1 MVFGNIKGIK
11 EHIKKR
17 LEDIENF
24 ENDGALFLDIQLAKE
39 LGEITG
45 LLNREVCVYIS
56 RSGEILY
63 VSLGENDRADLA
75 DISLRRSDSRLSGVR
90 CIHTHPGG
98 NGHLSKVDIES
109 LKKMRF
115 DAMCAVGVRDGKTT
129 NVSMA
134 VLSDSDE
141 GFAYYSA
148 QSVEKIPQDAW
159 MNEIYDADRI
169 IKHETFSS
177 EEKQKERVMLIGND
191 KESVEELERLTDTAG
206 GETVY
211 KAIQKSA
218 KGIIGSGKVSKLS
231 LKVQSENIGIAVYDD
246 ELTATEQRMLEEGLG
261 IPVLDRTALILDIFA
276 MRAATKEGKM
286 QVELAQLKYRL
297 SRLKG
302 EGIALSRQGGGI
314 GTRGPGE
321 EKLETDRRHI
331 NRRIYELKDQL
342 ANLSVRRGLMRK
354 QRKKQELPQIA
365 LVGYT
370 NAGKSTLLK
379 ALSGSEVFCEDKL
392 FATLDPLTRR
402 CELEKGLS
410 VCITDTV
417 GFIKKLPHQLVEA
430 FRSTLEESVFAD
442 ILVHVCDASS
452 EEVYSQIQAVNEV
465 LVQIGAADIPTVAV
479 LNKTD
484 KVQGEMPNIKG
495 AICVSAAMGENLDG
509 LKCELIRIIKAMNV
523 EVTLTVP
530 YARGDVLSYIYSKC
544 KVMGQEHTETGTDIT
559 FSAPPEEVNRIK
571 SKLG

>member
-11 EHIKKR
+11 EHVKKR

-24 ENDGALFLDIQLAKE
+24 EKDRALFLDPQLARE

-56 RSGEILY
+56 RSGDILY

-115 DAMCAVGVRDGKTT
+115 DSMCAVGVRDGKTT

-134 VLSDSDE
+134 VLSDGDD
-141 GFAYYSA
+141 GFKYFFA
-148 QSVEKIPQDAW
+148 QSADKIPQDAW
-159 MNEIYDADRI
+159 MTEIYDADRI

-218 KGIIGSGKVSKLS
+218 KGIIGSGKVSELS
-231 LKVQSENIGIAVYDD
+231 LKVQSENIDIAVYDD

-276 MRAATKEGKM
+276 MRATTKEGKM

-402 CELEKGLS
+402 CELEKSLS

-430 FRSTLEESVFAD
+430 FRSTLEEAVFAD

-452 EEVYSQIQAVNEV
+452 EEVYSQIQAVSEV
-465 LVQIGAADIPTVAV
+465 LVQIGAADIPTVTV
-479 LNKTD
+479 LNKAD

-495 AICVSAAMGENLDG
+495 AICVSAATGENLDG
-509 LKCELIRIIKAMNV
+509 LKNELIRIIKSMNA

-544 KVMGQEHTETGTDIT
+544 KVIEQEHTETGTNIT

>member
-11 EHIKKR
+11 EHVKKR

-24 ENDGALFLDIQLAKE
+24 EKDRALFLDPQLARE

-56 RSGEILY
+56 RSGDILY

-75 DISLRRSDSRLSGVR
+75 DISLRRSDSRLSGIR

-115 DAMCAVGVRDGKTT
+115 DSMCAVGVRDGKTT

-134 VLSDSDE
+134 VLSDGDD
-141 GFAYYSA
+141 GFKYFSA
-148 QSVEKIPQDAW
+148 QSADKIPQDAW
-159 MNEIYDADRI
+159 MTEIYDADRI

-218 KGIIGSGKVSKLS
+218 KGIIGSGKVSELS
-231 LKVQSENIGIAVYDD
+231 LKVQSENIDIAVYDD

-402 CELEKGLS
+402 CELEKSLS

-430 FRSTLEESVFAD
+430 FRSTLEEAVFAD

-465 LVQIGAADIPTVAV
+465 LVQIGAADIPTVTV
-479 LNKTD
+479 LNKAD

-495 AICVSAAMGENLDG
+495 AICVSAATGENLDG
-509 LKCELIRIIKAMNV
+509 LKNELIRIIKSMNA

-544 KVMGQEHTETGTDIT
+544 KVIEQEHTETGTNIT

>member
-1 MVFGNIKGIK
+1 MDNIKGIK
-11 EHIKKR
+11 ERIKKR
-17 LEDIENF
+17 IENIEKF
-24 ENDGALFLDIQLAKE
+24 EADNALFLDPLLAYE
-39 LGEITG
+39 LAEITDS
-45 LLNREVCVYIS
+45 LNREVCVYIS
-56 RSGEILY
+56 RSGDILY
-63 VSLGENDRADLA
+63 VNVGENDRADLA

-115 DAMCAVGVRDGKTT
+115 DAMCAVGVKDGKTT

-134 VLSDSDE
+134 VLSDNDE
-141 GFAYYSA
+141 GFAYFSA
-148 QSVEKIPQDAW
+148 PNTDKIPQDAW
-159 MNEIYDADRI
+159 MNEIFDADRI

-191 KESVEELERLTDTAG
+191 KDSVEELERLTDTAG

-218 KGIIGSGKVSKLS
+218 KGIIGSGKVSELA
-231 LKVQSENIGIAVYDD
+231 LKVQSENIDLAVYDD
-246 ELTATEQRMLEEGLG
+246 ELTANEQRMLEEGLG
-261 IPVLDRTALILDIFA
+261 VPVLDRTALILDIFA

-302 EGIALSRQGGGI
+302 EGLALSRQGGGI

-331 NRRIYELKDQL
+331 NRRIYELKEQL

-402 CELEKGLS
+402 CELEKSLS

-430 FRSTLEESVFAD
+430 FRSTLEEAVFAD

-465 LVQIGAADIPTVAV
+465 LVQIGAADIPTVTV

-495 AICVSAAMGENLDG
+495 AICVSAATQENLDS
-509 LKCELIRIIKAMNV
+509 LKQELIRIIKSMNT
-523 EVTLTVP
+523 EVTLMIP
-530 YARGDVLSYIYSKC
+530 YSRGDVLSYIYSKC
-544 KVMGQEHTETGTDIT
+544 KVINQEHTDVGTDIT

-571 SKLG
+571 SRLG

>member
-11 EHIKKR
+11 EHVKKR

-24 ENDGALFLDIQLAKE
+24 EKDRALFLDPQLARE

-56 RSGEILY
+56 RSGDILY

-115 DAMCAVGVRDGKTT
+115 DSMCAVGVRDGKTT

-134 VLSDSDE
+134 VLSDGDD
-141 GFAYYSA
+141 GFKYFSA
-148 QSVEKIPQDAW
+148 QSADKIPQDAW
-159 MNEIYDADRI
+159 MTEIYDADRI

-191 KESVEELERLTDTAG
+191 KESVEELERLTDTDG

-218 KGIIGSGKVSKLS
+218 KGIIGSGKVSELS
-231 LKVQSENIGIAVYDD
+231 LKVQSENIDIAVYDD

-402 CELEKGLS
+402 CELEKSLS

-430 FRSTLEESVFAD
+430 FRSTLEEAVFAD

-465 LVQIGAADIPTVAV
+465 LVQIGAADIPTVTV
-479 LNKTD
+479 LNKAD

-495 AICVSAAMGENLDG
+495 AICVSAATGENLDG
-509 LKCELIRIIKAMNV
+509 LKNELIRIIKSMNA

-544 KVMGQEHTETGTDIT
+544 KVIEQEHTETGTNIT